1 MYILDTN
8 TLIYFFKGIGAV
20 SKHLL
25 ATPPKEIGIPSIVL
39 FELEVG
45 IAKSSLPQKRKKQ
58 LKDFTS
64 IIQVLPFGYEEAKYA
79 ARIRVDLEEIG
90 TPIGPYDLLIAAIA
104 LSRKGILVT
113 HNTNEFARIP
123 GLKIEDWYPE
133 SK

>member
-8 TLIYFFKGIGAV
+8 TLIYFFKGIGGV

-25 ATPPKEIGIPSIVL
+25 TTPPKEIGIPSIVL

-45 IAKSSLPQKRKKQ
+45 IAKSSQPQKRKKQ

-64 IIQVLPFGYEEAKYA
+64 IIQVLPFGHEEAEYA
-79 ARIRVDLEEIG
+79 ARIRVDLERIG

-104 LSRKGILVT
+104 LSRKGILIT

-123 GLKIEDWYPE
+123 GLKIEDWYHVSE
-133 SK
+133 

>member
-8 TLIYFFKGIGAV
+8 TLIYFFKGMGAV

-58 LKDFTS
+58 LKEFSS
-64 IIQVLPFGYEEAKYA
+64 IIQVLPFGYEEAEYA
-79 ARIRVDLEEIG
+79 ARIRVDLERIG

-104 LSRKGILVT
+104 LSKKGILVT

-123 GLKIEDWYPE
+123 GLKIEDWFPDSE
-133 SK
+133 